1 VNVRQV
7 QALLDV
13 LDEALSRDG
22 LGSFRRE
29 GDIDSGWVLLDLG
42 DIIVHLFSPEQRAYY
57 NVEGLWSRGTPVLR
71 IQ

>member
-7 QALLDV
+7 QALLDT

-22 LGSFRRE
+22 LASFRRE